1 MSNVREI
8 AQYWAETSCFDKT
21 TREEAKLLLETATE
35 EELIDRFGTTLEF
48 GTGGLRGVMG
58 VGLNRMNRYT
68 VMQATEGLAR
78 YIEKRQE
85 TVASGVVIG
94 FDSRNN
100 SEVFAR
106 AAAEVLAKHG
116 IRVYL
121 FRDIIP
127 TPMVSYAL
135 LQKKA
140 VAAIILTASH
150 NPPEYNGYKVYWK
163 HGGQIIPPDDE
174 MIIDEVRSVEDIAEI
189 PHMVFEDALQQGRI
203 EWIEDD
209 IDLEYLENL
218 LPLSFGKPSQ
228 NEQLGVIYTPLHGT
242 GGRLVPRLL
251 KERGFTNVHCVAS
264 QMVPD
269 GNFST
274 VISPNPEDAA
284 AYELPMAEAQA
295 EHQLILANDPDAD
308 RLGVMVR
315 NNQQEWVR
323 LSGNQIGALLLDFVL
338 RVLQESGKLPENGLY
353 IGSVVTSPLG
363 KRIAEHYG
371 LAVKEVLTG
380 FKWIWS
386 VALQAESEGQKFLF
400 GMEESHGYLMGNH
413 TGDKDG
419 VWAAMAFAEMVA
431 SLKAQGSSPLM
442 RLEEL
447 YRQYGFHL
455 DSLHNQNFRGLE
467 GKQQMEVTLSKL
479 RENPPELLAGLKVEW
494 IIDLLTDQVRIPGSS
509 EIMLGPGLP
518 RSNVIILELEQN
530 ARVIVRPSGTEP
542 KVKYYFNLSGEREV
556 QLERLSQLK
565 VSLGLST

>member
-8 AQYWAETSCFDKT
+8 AQYWAETNCFDKT

-386 VALQAESEGQKFLF
+386 VALQAESEGRKFLF

>member
-8 AQYWAETSCFDKT
+8 AQYWAETNCFDET

-35 EELIDRFGTTLEF
+35 EELMDRFGTTLEF

-85 TVASGVVIG
+85 TDASGVVIG

-100 SEVFAR
+100 SEVFAH

-121 FRDIIP
+121 FRDIVP
-127 TPMVSYAL
+127 TPVVSYAL

-174 MIIDEVRSVEDIAEI
+174 MIIDEVRSVDDIAEI
-189 PHMVFEDALQQGRI
+189 PQMDFEEALQQGRI

-209 IDLEYLENL
+209 IDPEYLEKL

-228 NEQLGVIYTPLHGT
+228 NEQLGVVYTPLHGT

-274 VISPNPEDAA
+274 VLSPNPEDAA
-284 AYELPMAEAQA
+284 AYELPIAEAQV

-323 LSGNQIGALLLDFVL
+323 LNGNQIGALLLDFVL
-338 RVLQESGKLPENGLY
+338 GVLQESGKLPENGLY
-353 IGSVVTSPLG
+353 IGSIVTSPLG

-386 VALQAESEGQKFLF
+386 VALQAESKGQKFLF

-431 SLKAQGSSPLM
+431 SLQFQGSGPIQ

-447 YRQYGFHL
+447 YQQYGFHL
-455 DSLHNQNFRGLE
+455 DSLHNRNFLSLE
-467 GKQQMEVTLSKL
+467 GKQQMELTLSQL
-479 RENPPELLAGLKVEW
+479 RENPPERLAGLKVQR
-494 IIDLLTDQVRIPGSS
+494 IIDLLTDQERIPGNP
-509 EIMLGPGLP
+509 EIQVGPGLP
-518 RSNVIILELEQN
+518 RSNVIILQLEQN

-542 KVKYYFNLSGEREV
+542 KVKYYFNLSGEREEM
-556 QLERLSQLK
+556 QERLAQLK
-565 VSLGLST
+565 ASLGLST

>member
-8 AQYWAETSCFDKT
+8 AQYWAETNCFDET

-35 EELIDRFGTTLEF
+35 EELVDHFGTTLEF

-85 TVASGVVIG
+85 TDASGVVIG

-100 SEVFAR
+100 SEAFAH

-116 IRVYL
+116 IPVYL
-121 FRDIIP
+121 FREIVP
-127 TPMVSYAL
+127 TPVVSYAL

-174 MIIDEVRSVEDIAEI
+174 MIIDEVRSVDDIAEI
-189 PHMVFEDALQQGRI
+189 PQMDFEDALQQGRI

-274 VISPNPEDAA
+274 VVSPNPEDAA

-323 LSGNQIGALLLDFVL
+323 LNGNQIGALLLDFVL
-338 RVLQESGKLPENGLY
+338 GVLQESGKLPENSLY
-353 IGSVVTSPLG
+353 IGSIVTSPLG

-386 VALQAESEGQKFLF
+386 VALQSESEGQKFLF

-431 SLKAQGSSPLM
+431 SLKAQGSDPIQ

-447 YRQYGFHL
+447 YQQYGFHL
-455 DSLHNQNFRGLE
+455 DSLHNRNFRGLE
-467 GKQQMEVTLSKL
+467 GKQQMEVTLSQL
-479 RENPPELLAGLKVEW
+479 RENPPERLAGLKVER
-494 IIDLLTDQVRIPGSS
+494 IIDLLTDQVRILGSP
-509 EIMLGPGLP
+509 EIQVGPGLP

-542 KVKYYFNLSGEREV
+542 KVKYYFNLSGEREAL
-556 QLERLSQLK
+556 QERLAQLK
-565 VSLGLST
+565 ASLGLST

>member
-8 AQYWAETSCFDKT
+8 AQYWAETNCFDET

-35 EELIDRFGTTLEF
+35 EELMDRFGTTLEF

-85 TVASGVVIG
+85 TDASGVVIG
-94 FDSRNN
+94 FDSRNI
-100 SEVFAR
+100 SEVFAH

-121 FRDIIP
+121 FRGIVP
-127 TPMVSYAL
+127 TPVVSYAL

-174 MIIDEVRSVEDIAEI
+174 MIIDEVRSVDDIAEI
-189 PHMVFEDALQQGRI
+189 PQMDFEEALQQGRI

-209 IDLEYLENL
+209 IDPEYLEKL

-228 NEQLGVIYTPLHGT
+228 NEQLGVVYTPLHGT

-274 VISPNPEDAA
+274 VLSPNPEDAT
-284 AYELPMAEAQA
+284 AYELPIAEAQV

-323 LSGNQIGALLLDFVL
+323 LNGNQIGALLLDFVL
-338 RVLQESGKLPENGLY
+338 GVLQESGKLPENGLY
-353 IGSVVTSPLG
+353 IGSIVTSPLG

-386 VALQAESEGQKFLF
+386 VALQAESKGQKFLF

-431 SLKAQGSSPLM
+431 SLKAQGSGPIQ
-442 RLEEL
+442 RL
-447 YRQYGFHL
+447 
-455 DSLHNQNFRGLE
+455 
-467 GKQQMEVTLSKL
+467 
-479 RENPPELLAGLKVEW
+479 
-494 IIDLLTDQVRIPGSS
+494 
-509 EIMLGPGLP
+509 
-518 RSNVIILELEQN
+518 
-530 ARVIVRPSGTEP
+530 
-542 KVKYYFNLSGEREV
+542 
-556 QLERLSQLK
+556 
-565 VSLGLST
+565 

>member
-8 AQYWAETSCFDKT
+8 AQYWAETNCFDET

-35 EELIDRFGTTLEF
+35 EELMDRFGTTLEF

-85 TVASGVVIG
+85 TDASGVVVG

-100 SEVFAR
+100 SEVFAH
-106 AAAEVLAKHG
+106 AAAEVLARHG

-121 FRDIIP
+121 FRDIVP
-127 TPMVSYAL
+127 TPVVSYAL

-174 MIIDEVRSVEDIAEI
+174 MIIDEVRSVDDIAEI
-189 PHMVFEDALQQGRI
+189 PQMDFEEALQQGRI

-209 IDLEYLENL
+209 IDPEYLEKL

-228 NEQLGVIYTPLHGT
+228 NEQLGVVYTPLHGT

-251 KERGFTNVHCVAS
+251 KERGFTNLHCVAS

-274 VISPNPEDAA
+274 VLSPNPEDAA
-284 AYELPMAEAQA
+284 AYELPIAEAQA

-323 LSGNQIGALLLDFVL
+323 LNGNQIGALLLDFVL
-338 RVLQESGKLPENGLY
+338 GVLQESGKLPENGLY
-353 IGSVVTSPLG
+353 IGSIVTSPLG

-386 VALQAESEGQKFLF
+386 VALQAESKSQKFLF

-431 SLKAQGSSPLM
+431 SLKAQGSGPIQ
-442 RLEEL
+442 RLEKL
-447 YRQYGFHL
+447 YQQYGFHL
-455 DSLHNQNFRGLE
+455 DSLHNRNFLGLE
-467 GKQQMEVTLSKL
+467 GKQQMELTLSQL
-479 RENPPELLAGLKVEW
+479 RENPPERLAGLKVRR
-494 IIDLLTDQVRIPGSS
+494 IIDLLTDQERIPGNP
-509 EIMLGPGLP
+509 EIQVGPGLP
-518 RSNVIILELEQN
+518 RSNVIILQLEQN

-542 KVKYYFNLSGEREV
+542 KLKYYFNLSGEREEL
-556 QLERLSQLK
+556 QERLAQLK
-565 VSLGLST
+565 ASLGLST

>member
-8 AQYWAETSCFDKT
+8 AQYWAETNCFDET

-35 EELIDRFGTTLEF
+35 EELVDHFGTTLEF

-85 TVASGVVIG
+85 TDASGVVIG

-100 SEVFAR
+100 SEVFAH

-116 IRVYL
+116 IPVYL
-121 FRDIIP
+121 FRDIVP

-174 MIIDEVRSVEDIAEI
+174 MIIDEVRSVDDIAEI
-189 PHMVFEDALQQGRI
+189 PQMDFEDALQQGRI

-274 VISPNPEDAA
+274 VVSPNPEDAA

-323 LSGNQIGALLLDFVL
+323 LNGNQIGALLLDFVL
-338 RVLQESGKLPENGLY
+338 GVLQESGKLPENSLY
-353 IGSVVTSPLG
+353 IGSIVTSPLG

-431 SLKAQGSSPLM
+431 SLKAQGSDPIQ

-447 YRQYGFHL
+447 YQQYGFHL
-455 DSLHNQNFRGLE
+455 DSLHNRNFRGLE
-467 GKQQMEVTLSKL
+467 GKQQMEVTLSQL
-479 RENPPELLAGLKVEW
+479 RENPPERLAGLKVER
-494 IIDLLTDQVRIPGSS
+494 IIDLLTDQVRIPGSP
-509 EIMLGPGLP
+509 EIQVGPGLP

-542 KVKYYFNLSGEREV
+542 KVKYYFNLSGEREAL
-556 QLERLSQLK
+556 QERLAQLK
-565 VSLGLST
+565 ASLGLST

>member
-8 AQYWAETSCFDKT
+8 AQYWAETNCFDKT

-174 MIIDEVRSVEDIAEI
+174 MIIDEVRSVDDIAEI
-189 PHMVFEDALQQGRI
+189 PQMAFEDALQQGRI

-228 NEQLGVIYTPLHGT
+228 NEQLGVIYTPLHGS

>member
-8 AQYWAETSCFDKT
+8 AQYWAETNCFDET

-100 SEVFAR
+100 SEVFAH

-116 IRVYL
+116 IQVYL

-135 LQKKA
+135 LRKKA

-174 MIIDEVRSVEDIAEI
+174 MIIDEVRSVDDIAEI
-189 PHMVFEDALQQGRI
+189 PQMAFEDALQQGRI

-228 NEQLGVIYTPLHGT
+228 NEQLGVIYTPLHGS

-323 LSGNQIGALLLDFVL
+323 LNGNQIGALLLDFVL
-338 RVLQESGKLPENGLY
+338 GVLQESGKLPENGLY

-386 VALQAESEGQKFLF
+386 VALQAESEGQKFFF

-419 VWAAMAFAEMVA
+419 IWAAMAFAEMVA

-467 GKQQMEVTLSKL
+467 GKQQMEVTLSQL

-494 IIDLLTDQVRIPGSS
+494 IIDLLTDQVRIPGSP

>member
-8 AQYWAETSCFDKT
+8 AQYWAESNCFDET
-21 TREEAKLLLETATE
+21 TREEAKRLLETATE

-85 TVASGVVIG
+85 TDAAGVVIG

-100 SEVFAR
+100 SEVFAH

-116 IRVYL
+116 IQVYL
-121 FRDIIP
+121 FRDIVP

-150 NPPEYNGYKVYWK
+150 NPPEYNGCKVYWK

-174 MIIDEVRSVEDIAEI
+174 MIIDEIRSVEDIAEI
-189 PHMVFEDALQQGRI
+189 PQMGFEDALKQGRI

-209 IDLEYLENL
+209 IDPKYVERL

-251 KERGFTNVHCVAS
+251 EERGFTHLHCVAS

-274 VISPNPEDAA
+274 VSSPNPEDAA
-284 AYELPMAEAQA
+284 AYQLPMAEAQS

-315 NNQQEWVR
+315 NDQQEWVR
-323 LSGNQIGALLLDFVL
+323 LNGNQIGTLLLDFVL
-338 RVLQESGKLPENGLY
+338 GVLQESGKLPENGLY
-353 IGSVVTSPLG
+353 IGSIVTSPLG

-386 VALQAESEGQKFLF
+386 SALQAEAEGQKFLF
-400 GMEESHGYLMGNH
+400 GMEESNGYLMGNH

-431 SLKAQGSSPLM
+431 SLKAQGSSSLQ

-447 YRQYGFHL
+447 YQQYGFHV
-455 DSLHNQNFRGLE
+455 DALHNRNFPGLE
-467 GKQQMEVTLSKL
+467 GKQQIEAILAHL
-479 RENPPELLAGLKVEW
+479 RENPPERLAGLKVERLV
-494 IIDLLTDQVRIPGSS
+494 DVLTDQEWIPGSC
-509 EIMLGPGLP
+509 EMQAGPGLP
-518 RSNVIILELEQN
+518 TSNMIILELEQN

-542 KVKYYFNLSGEREV
+542 KVKYYFNLSGEREELQERLV
-556 QLERLSQLK
+556 QLK
-565 VSLGLST
+565 ASLGLNT

>member
-1 MSNVREI
+1 MPNVREI
-8 AQYWAETSCFDKT
+8 AQYWAETNCFDEP

-35 EELIDRFGTTLEF
+35 EELMDRFGTTLEF

-85 TVASGVVIG
+85 IDASGVVIG

-116 IRVYL
+116 IQVYL
-121 FRDIIP
+121 FRDIVP

-174 MIIDEVRSVEDIAEI
+174 MIIDEVRSVDDIAEI
-189 PHMVFEDALQQGRI
+189 PQMDFEEALQQGRI

-264 QMVPD
+264 QMIPD

-274 VISPNPEDAA
+274 VLSPNPEDAA
-284 AYELPMAEAQA
+284 AYELPMAEAQE

-315 NNQQEWVR
+315 NNKEEWVR
-323 LSGNQIGALLLDFVL
+323 LNGNQIGALLLDFVL
-338 RVLQESGKLPENGLY
+338 GVLQESGKLPENGLY
-353 IGSVVTSPLG
+353 IGSIVTSPLG

-431 SLKAQGSSPLM
+431 SLKAQGSGPIQ

-447 YRQYGFHL
+447 YQQYGFHL
-455 DSLHNQNFRGLE
+455 DSLHNRNFRGLE
-467 GKQQMEVTLSKL
+467 DKQQMEVTLSQL
-479 RENPPELLAGLKVEW
+479 RENPPERLAGLKVER
-494 IIDLLTDQVRIPGSS
+494 IIDLLTDQVCIPGSP
-509 EIMLGPGLP
+509 EIQVGPGLP
-518 RSNVIILELEQN
+518 RSNVIILELEQS

-542 KVKYYFNLSGEREV
+542 KVKYYFNLSGEREEL
-556 QLERLSQLK
+556 QERLAQLK
-565 VSLGLST
+565 ASLGLST

>member
-8 AQYWAETSCFDKT
+8 AQYWAETNCFDKT

-386 VALQAESEGQKFLF
+386 VALQAESKGQKFLF

>member
-8 AQYWAETSCFDKT
+8 AQYWAETNCFDKT

-251 KERGFTNVHCVAS
+251 KERGFTNLHCVAS

>member
-8 AQYWAETSCFDKT
+8 AQYWAETNCFDET

>member
-8 AQYWAETSCFDKT
+8 AQYWAETNCFDET

-35 EELIDRFGTTLEF
+35 EELMDRFGTTLEF

-85 TVASGVVIG
+85 TDASGVVIG

-100 SEVFAR
+100 SEVFAH

-121 FRDIIP
+121 FRDIVP
-127 TPMVSYAL
+127 TPVVSYAL

-174 MIIDEVRSVEDIAEI
+174 MIIDEVRSVDDIAEI
-189 PHMVFEDALQQGRI
+189 PQMDFEEALQQGRI

-209 IDLEYLENL
+209 IDPEYLEKL

-228 NEQLGVIYTPLHGT
+228 NEQLGVVYTPLHGT

-274 VISPNPEDAA
+274 VLSPNPEDAA
-284 AYELPMAEAQA
+284 AYELPIAEARV

-323 LSGNQIGALLLDFVL
+323 LNGNQIGALLLDFVL
-338 RVLQESGKLPENGLY
+338 GVLQESGKLPENGLY
-353 IGSVVTSPLG
+353 IGSIVTSPLG

-386 VALQAESEGQKFLF
+386 VALQAESKGQKFLF

-431 SLKAQGSSPLM
+431 SLKAQGSGPIQ

-447 YRQYGFHL
+447 YQQYGFHL
-455 DSLHNQNFRGLE
+455 DSLHNRNFLGLE
-467 GKQQMEVTLSKL
+467 GKQQMELTLSQL
-479 RENPPELLAGLKVEW
+479 RENPPERLAGLKVQR
-494 IIDLLTDQVRIPGSS
+494 IIDLLTDQERIPGNP
-509 EIMLGPGLP
+509 EIQVGPGLP
-518 RSNVIILELEQN
+518 RSNVIILQLEQN

-542 KVKYYFNLSGEREV
+542 KVKYYFNLSGEREAL
-556 QLERLSQLK
+556 QERLGQLK
-565 VSLGLST
+565 ASLGLST

>member
-8 AQYWAETSCFDKT
+8 AQYWAETNCFDKT

-85 TVASGVVIG
+85 KDASGVVIG

-100 SEVFAR
+100 SEVFAH
-106 AAAEVLAKHG
+106 AAAVVLAKHG

-121 FRDIIP
+121 FRDIVP
-127 TPMVSYAL
+127 TPVVSYAL

-163 HGGQIIPPDDE
+163 HGGQIILPDDE
-174 MIIDEVRSVEDIAEI
+174 MIIDEVRSVDDIAEI
-189 PHMVFEDALQQGRI
+189 PQMDFEEALQQGRI

-209 IDLEYLENL
+209 IDPEYLEKL

-228 NEQLGVIYTPLHGT
+228 NEQLGVVYTPLHGT

-274 VISPNPEDAA
+274 VLSPNPEDAT
-284 AYELPMAEAQA
+284 AYELPIAEAQV

-315 NNQQEWVR
+315 NNQQEWIR
-323 LSGNQIGALLLDFVL
+323 LNGNQIGALLLDFVL
-338 RVLQESGKLPENGLY
+338 GVLQESGKLPENGLY
-353 IGSVVTSPLG
+353 IGSIVTSPLG

-386 VALQAESEGQKFLF
+386 VALQAESKGQKFLF

>member
-8 AQYWAETSCFDKT
+8 AQYWAETNCFDKT

-251 KERGFTNVHCVAS
+251 KERGFTNLHCVAS

-419 VWAAMAFAEMVA
+419 IWAAMAFAEMVA

-467 GKQQMEVTLSKL
+467 GKQQMEVTLSQL

>member
-8 AQYWAETSCFDKT
+8 AQYWAETNCFDET

-100 SEVFAR
+100 SEVFAH

-116 IRVYL
+116 IQVYL

-140 VAAIILTASH
+140 IAAIILTASH

-174 MIIDEVRSVEDIAEI
+174 MIIDEVRSVDDIAEI
-189 PHMVFEDALQQGRI
+189 PQMAFEDALQQGRI

-228 NEQLGVIYTPLHGT
+228 NEQLGVIYTPLHGS

-251 KERGFTNVHCVAS
+251 RERGFTNVHCVAS

-323 LSGNQIGALLLDFVL
+323 LNGNQIGALLLDFVL

-386 VALQAESEGQKFLF
+386 VALQAESEGQKFFF

-419 VWAAMAFAEMVA
+419 IWAAMAFAEMAA

-467 GKQQMEVTLSKL
+467 GKQQMEVTLSQL

-494 IIDLLTDQVRIPGSS
+494 IIDLLTDQARIPGSS
-509 EIMLGPGLP
+509 EIMFGPGLP
-518 RSNVIILELEQN
+518 RSNVIIPKLEQN

>member
-8 AQYWAETSCFDKT
+8 AQYWAESNCFDET
-21 TREEAKLLLETATE
+21 TREEAKLLLETARE
-35 EELIDRFGTTLEF
+35 EELVDRFGTTLEF
-48 GTGGLRGVMG
+48 GTGGLRGEMG

-85 TVASGVVIG
+85 TDASGVVIG

-100 SEVFAR
+100 SEVFAH

-116 IRVYL
+116 IPVYL
-121 FRDIIP
+121 FRDIVP

-174 MIIDEVRSVEDIAEI
+174 MIIDEVRSVDDIAEI
-189 PHMVFEDALQQGRI
+189 PQMDFEDALQQGRI

-274 VISPNPEDAA
+274 VVSPNPEDAA
-284 AYELPMAEAQA
+284 AYELPLAEAQA

-323 LSGNQIGALLLDFVL
+323 LNGNQIGALLLDFVL
-338 RVLQESGKLPENGLY
+338 GVLQESGKLPENSLY
-353 IGSVVTSPLG
+353 IGSIVTSPLG

-431 SLKAQGSSPLM
+431 SLKAQGSSPIQ

-447 YRQYGFHL
+447 YQQYGFHL
-455 DSLHNQNFRGLE
+455 DSLHNRNFRGLE
-467 GKQQMEVTLSKL
+467 GKQQMEVTLSQL
-479 RENPPELLAGLKVEW
+479 RENPPERLAGLKVER
-494 IIDLLTDQVRIPGSS
+494 IIDLLTDQVRIPGSP
-509 EIMLGPGLP
+509 EIQVGPGLP

-542 KVKYYFNLSGEREV
+542 KVKYYFNLSGERKEL
-556 QLERLSQLK
+556 QERLAQLK
-565 VSLGLST
+565 ASLGLST

>member
-8 AQYWAETSCFDKT
+8 AQYWAETNCFDET

-35 EELIDRFGTTLEF
+35 EELMDRFGTTLEF

-85 TVASGVVIG
+85 TDASGVVIG

-100 SEVFAR
+100 SEVFAH

-121 FRDIIP
+121 FRDIVP
-127 TPMVSYAL
+127 TPVVSYAL

-174 MIIDEVRSVEDIAEI
+174 MIIDEVRSVDDIAEI
-189 PHMVFEDALQQGRI
+189 PQMDFEEALQQGRI

-209 IDLEYLENL
+209 IDPEYLEKL

-228 NEQLGVIYTPLHGT
+228 NEQLGVVYTPLHGT

-274 VISPNPEDAA
+274 VLSPNPEDAA
-284 AYELPMAEAQA
+284 AYELPIAEAQV

-323 LSGNQIGALLLDFVL
+323 LNGNQIGALLLDFVL
-338 RVLQESGKLPENGLY
+338 GVLQESGKLPENGLY
-353 IGSVVTSPLG
+353 IGSIVTSPLG

-386 VALQAESEGQKFLF
+386 VALQAESKGQKFLF

-431 SLKAQGSSPLM
+431 SLKAQSSGPIQ

-447 YRQYGFHL
+447 YQQYGFHL
-455 DSLHNQNFRGLE
+455 DSLHNRNFLSLE
-467 GKQQMEVTLSKL
+467 GKQQMELTLSQL
-479 RENPPELLAGLKVEW
+479 RENPPERLAGLKVQQ
-494 IIDLLTDQVRIPGSS
+494 IIDLLTDQVRIPGSP
-509 EIMLGPGLP
+509 EIKVGPGLP

-542 KVKYYFNLSGEREV
+542 KVKYYFNLSGEREEM
-556 QLERLSQLK
+556 QERLAQLK
-565 VSLGLST
+565 ASLGLST

>member
-8 AQYWAETSCFDKT
+8 AQYWAETNCFDET

-35 EELIDRFGTTLEF
+35 EELVDRFGTTLEF

-85 TVASGVVIG
+85 TGASGVVIG

-100 SEVFAR
+100 SEVFAH

-116 IRVYL
+116 IPVYL
-121 FRDIIP
+121 FRDIVP

-174 MIIDEVRSVEDIAEI
+174 MIIDEVRSVDDIAEI
-189 PHMVFEDALQQGRI
+189 PQMDFEDALQQGRI

-274 VISPNPEDAA
+274 VVSPNPEDAA

-323 LSGNQIGALLLDFVL
+323 LNGNQIGALLLDFVL
-338 RVLQESGKLPENGLY
+338 GVLQESGKLPENSLY
-353 IGSVVTSPLG
+353 IGSIVTSPLG

-431 SLKAQGSSPLM
+431 SLKAQGSDPIQ

-447 YRQYGFHL
+447 YQQYGFHL
-455 DSLHNQNFRGLE
+455 DSLHNRNFRGLE
-467 GKQQMEVTLSKL
+467 GKQQMEVTLSQL
-479 RENPPELLAGLKVEW
+479 RENPPERLAGLKVER
-494 IIDLLTDQVRIPGSS
+494 IIDLLTDQVRIPGSP
-509 EIMLGPGLP
+509 EIQVGPGLP

-542 KVKYYFNLSGEREV
+542 KVKYYFNLSGEREEL
-556 QLERLSQLK
+556 QERLAQLK
-565 VSLGLST
+565 ASLGLST

>member
-8 AQYWAETSCFDKT
+8 AQYWAETNCFDET

-35 EELIDRFGTTLEF
+35 EELVDHFGTTLEF

-85 TVASGVVIG
+85 TDASGVVIG

-100 SEVFAR
+100 SEVFAH

-116 IRVYL
+116 IPVYL
-121 FRDIIP
+121 FREIVP
-127 TPMVSYAL
+127 TPVVSYAL

-174 MIIDEVRSVEDIAEI
+174 MIIDEVRSVDDIAEI
-189 PHMVFEDALQQGRI
+189 PQMDFEDALQQGRI

-251 KERGFTNVHCVAS
+251 KERGFTNVQCVAS

-274 VISPNPEDAA
+274 VVSPNPEDAA

-323 LSGNQIGALLLDFVL
+323 LNGNQIGALLLDFVL
-338 RVLQESGKLPENGLY
+338 GVLQESGKLPENSLY
-353 IGSVVTSPLG
+353 IGSIVTSPLG

-431 SLKAQGSSPLM
+431 SLKAQGSDPIQ

-447 YRQYGFHL
+447 YQQYGFHL
-455 DSLHNQNFRGLE
+455 DSLHNRNFRGLE
-467 GKQQMEVTLSKL
+467 GKQQMEVTLSQL
-479 RENPPELLAGLKVEW
+479 RENPPERLAGLKVER
-494 IIDLLTDQVRIPGSS
+494 IIDLLTDQVRIPGSP
-509 EIMLGPGLP
+509 EIQVGPGLP

-542 KVKYYFNLSGEREV
+542 KVKYYFNLSGEREAL
-556 QLERLSQLK
+556 QERLAQLK
-565 VSLGLST
+565 ASLGLST

>member
-8 AQYWAETSCFDKT
+8 AQYWAETNCFDET

-35 EELIDRFGTTLEF
+35 EELVDHFGTTLEF

-85 TVASGVVIG
+85 TDASGVVVG

-100 SEVFAR
+100 SEVFAH

-116 IRVYL
+116 IPVYL
-121 FRDIIP
+121 FRDIVP

-174 MIIDEVRSVEDIAEI
+174 MIIDEVRSVDDIAEI
-189 PHMVFEDALQQGRI
+189 PQMDFEDALQQGRI

-274 VISPNPEDAA
+274 VVSPNPEDAA

-323 LSGNQIGALLLDFVL
+323 LNGNQIGALLLDFVL
-338 RVLQESGKLPENGLY
+338 GVLQESGKLPENSLY
-353 IGSVVTSPLG
+353 IGSIVTSPLG

-431 SLKAQGSSPLM
+431 SLKAQGSDPIQ

-447 YRQYGFHL
+447 YQQYGFHL
-455 DSLHNQNFRGLE
+455 DSLHNRNFRGLE
-467 GKQQMEVTLSKL
+467 GKQQMEVTLSQL
-479 RENPPELLAGLKVEW
+479 RENPPERLAGLKVER
-494 IIDLLTDQVRIPGSS
+494 IIDLLTDQVRIPGSP
-509 EIMLGPGLP
+509 EIQVGPGLP

-542 KVKYYFNLSGEREV
+542 KVKYYFNLSGEREAL
-556 QLERLSQLK
+556 QERLAQLK
-565 VSLGLST
+565 ASLGLST

>member
-8 AQYWAETSCFDKT
+8 AQYWAETNCFDET

-35 EELIDRFGTTLEF
+35 EELMDRFGTTLEF

-85 TVASGVVIG
+85 TDASGVVIG

-100 SEVFAR
+100 SEVFAH

-121 FRDIIP
+121 FRDIVP
-127 TPMVSYAL
+127 TPVVSYAL

-174 MIIDEVRSVEDIAEI
+174 MIIDEVRSVDDIAEI
-189 PHMVFEDALQQGRI
+189 PQMDFEEALQQGRI

-209 IDLEYLENL
+209 IDPEYLEKL

-228 NEQLGVIYTPLHGT
+228 NEQLGVVYTPLHGT

-274 VISPNPEDAA
+274 VLSPNPEDAA
-284 AYELPMAEAQA
+284 AYELPIAEAQV

-323 LSGNQIGALLLDFVL
+323 LNGNQIGALLLDFVL
-338 RVLQESGKLPENGLY
+338 GVLQESGKLPENGLY
-353 IGSVVTSPLG
+353 IGSIVTSPLG

-386 VALQAESEGQKFLF
+386 VALQAESKGQKFLF

-431 SLKAQGSSPLM
+431 SLKDQGSGPIQ

-447 YRQYGFHL
+447 YQQYGFHL
-455 DSLHNQNFRGLE
+455 DSLHNRNFLGLE
-467 GKQQMEVTLSKL
+467 GKQQMELTLSQL
-479 RENPPELLAGLKVEW
+479 RENPPERLAGLKVQQ
-494 IIDLLTDQVRIPGSS
+494 IIDLFTDQVRIPGSPKI
-509 EIMLGPGLP
+509 EVGPGLP

-542 KVKYYFNLSGEREV
+542 KVKYYFNLSGEREEI
-556 QLERLSQLK
+556 QERLAQLK
-565 VSLGLST
+565 ASLGLST

>member
-8 AQYWAETSCFDKT
+8 AQYWAETNCFDET

-100 SEVFAR
+100 SEVFAH

-116 IRVYL
+116 IQVYL

-174 MIIDEVRSVEDIAEI
+174 MIIDEVRSVDDIAEI
-189 PHMVFEDALQQGRI
+189 PQMAFEDALQQGRI

-228 NEQLGVIYTPLHGT
+228 NEQLGVIYTPLHGS

-251 KERGFTNVHCVAS
+251 RERGFTNVHCVAS

-323 LSGNQIGALLLDFVL
+323 LNGNQIGALLLDFVL

-386 VALQAESEGQKFLF
+386 VALQAESEGQKFFF

-419 VWAAMAFAEMVA
+419 IWAAMAFAEMVA

-447 YRQYGFHL
+447 HRQYGFHL

-467 GKQQMEVTLSKL
+467 GKQQMEVTLSQL

-494 IIDLLTDQVRIPGSS
+494 IIDLLTDQARIPGSP
-509 EIMLGPGLP
+509 EIMFGPGLP
-518 RSNVIILELEQN
+518 RSNVIILKLEQN

>member
-323 LSGNQIGALLLDFVL
+323 LNGNQIGALLLDFVL

-455 DSLHNQNFRGLE
+455 DSLHNQKFRGLE

>member
-8 AQYWAETSCFDKT
+8 AQYWAETNCFDET

-35 EELIDRFGTTLEF
+35 EELMDRFGTTLGF

-85 TVASGVVIG
+85 TDASGVVIG

-100 SEVFAR
+100 SEVFAH

-116 IRVYL
+116 IQVYL

-127 TPMVSYAL
+127 TPVVSYAL

-174 MIIDEVRSVEDIAEI
+174 MIIDEVRSVDDIAEI
-189 PHMVFEDALQQGRI
+189 PQMAFEDALQQGRI

-251 KERGFTNVHCVAS
+251 KERGFINVHCVAS

-274 VISPNPEDAA
+274 VISPNPEDVV
-284 AYELPMAEAQA
+284 AYELPMAEAQT

-315 NNQQEWVR
+315 NNQQEWVQ
-323 LSGNQIGALLLDFVL
+323 LNGNQIGTLLLDFVL
-338 RVLQESGKLPENGLY
+338 GVLQESGKLPENGLY

-400 GMEESHGYLMGNH
+400 GMEESNGYLMGNH

-431 SLKAQGSSPLM
+431 SLKAQGSSPLE

-447 YRQYGFHL
+447 YQQYGFHL

-467 GKQQMEVTLSKL
+467 GKQQMEAVLSQL
-479 RENPPELLAGLKVEW
+479 RENPPELLAGLKVKW
-494 IIDLLTDQVRIPGSS
+494 IIDLLTDQVRISGSP
-509 EIMLGPGLP
+509 EITVGPGLP

-542 KVKYYFNLSGEREV
+542 KVKYYFNLSGEREEL
-556 QLERLSQLK
+556 LERLIQLK

>member
-8 AQYWAETSCFDKT
+8 AQYWAETNCFDET

-35 EELIDRFGTTLEF
+35 EELVDHFGTTLEF

-85 TVASGVVIG
+85 TDASGVVIG

-100 SEVFAR
+100 SEAFAH

-116 IRVYL
+116 IPVYL
-121 FRDIIP
+121 FRDIVP

-174 MIIDEVRSVEDIAEI
+174 MIIDEVRSVDDIAEI
-189 PHMVFEDALQQGRI
+189 PQMDFEDALQQGRI

-274 VISPNPEDAA
+274 VVSPNPEDAA

-315 NNQQEWVR
+315 NHQQEWVR
-323 LSGNQIGALLLDFVL
+323 LNGNQIGALLLDFVL
-338 RVLQESGKLPENGLY
+338 GVLQESGKLPENSLY
-353 IGSVVTSPLG
+353 IGSIVTSPLG

-386 VALQAESEGQKFLF
+386 VALQSESEGQKFLF

-431 SLKAQGSSPLM
+431 SLKAQGSDPIQ

-447 YRQYGFHL
+447 YQQYGFHL
-455 DSLHNQNFRGLE
+455 DSLHNRNFRGLE
-467 GKQQMEVTLSKL
+467 GKQQMEVTLSQL
-479 RENPPELLAGLKVEW
+479 RENPPERLAGLKVER
-494 IIDLLTDQVRIPGSS
+494 IVDLLTDQVRIPGSP
-509 EIMLGPGLP
+509 EIQVGPGLP

-542 KVKYYFNLSGEREV
+542 KVKYYFNLSGEREAL
-556 QLERLSQLK
+556 QERLAQLK
-565 VSLGLST
+565 ASLGLST

>member
-8 AQYWAETSCFDKT
+8 AQYWAETNCFDET

-35 EELIDRFGTTLEF
+35 EELRDRFGTTLEF

-85 TVASGVVIG
+85 TDASGVVIG

-100 SEVFAR
+100 SEVFAH

-121 FRDIIP
+121 FRDIVP
-127 TPMVSYAL
+127 TPVVSYAL

-174 MIIDEVRSVEDIAEI
+174 MIIDEVRSVDDIAEI
-189 PHMVFEDALQQGRI
+189 PQMDFEEALQQGRI

-209 IDLEYLENL
+209 IDPEYLEKL

-228 NEQLGVIYTPLHGT
+228 NEQLGVVYTPLHGT

-274 VISPNPEDAA
+274 VLSPNPEDAA
-284 AYELPMAEAQA
+284 AYELPIAEAQV

-315 NNQQEWVR
+315 NNQQEWIR
-323 LSGNQIGALLLDFVL
+323 LNGNQIGALLLDFVL
-338 RVLQESGKLPENGLY
+338 GVLQESGKLPENGLY
-353 IGSVVTSPLG
+353 IGSIVTSPLG

-386 VALQAESEGQKFLF
+386 VALQAESKGQKFLF

-431 SLKAQGSSPLM
+431 SLKAQSSGPIQ

-447 YRQYGFHL
+447 YQHYGFHL
-455 DSLHNQNFRGLE
+455 DSLHNRNFLGLE
-467 GKQQMEVTLSKL
+467 GKQQMELTLSQL
-479 RENPPELLAGLKVEW
+479 RENPPERLAGLKVQR
-494 IIDLLTDQVRIPGSS
+494 IIDLLTDQERIPGNP
-509 EIMLGPGLP
+509 EIQVGPGLP
-518 RSNVIILELEQN
+518 RSNVIILQLEQK

-542 KVKYYFNLSGEREV
+542 KVKYYFNLNGEREEMKE
-556 QLERLSQLK
+556 QLAQLK
-565 VSLGLST
+565 ASLGLST

>member
-8 AQYWAETSCFDKT
+8 AQYWAETNCFDET

-35 EELIDRFGTTLEF
+35 EELMDRFGTTLEF

-85 TVASGVVIG
+85 TDASGVVIG

-100 SEVFAR
+100 SEVFAH

-121 FRDIIP
+121 FRDIVP
-127 TPMVSYAL
+127 TPVVSYAL

-174 MIIDEVRSVEDIAEI
+174 MIIDEVRSVDDIAEI
-189 PHMVFEDALQQGRI
+189 PQMDFEEALQQGRI

-209 IDLEYLENL
+209 IDPEYLEKL

-228 NEQLGVIYTPLHGT
+228 NEQLGVVYTPLHGT

-274 VISPNPEDAA
+274 VLSPNPEDAT
-284 AYELPMAEAQA
+284 AYELPIAEAQV

-315 NNQQEWVR
+315 NNQQEWIR
-323 LSGNQIGALLLDFVL
+323 LNGNQIGALLLDFVL
-338 RVLQESGKLPENGLY
+338 GVLQESGKLPENGLY
-353 IGSVVTSPLG
+353 IGSIVTSPLG

-386 VALQAESEGQKFLF
+386 VALQAESKGQKFLF

-431 SLKAQGSSPLM
+431 SLKAQGSGPIQ
-442 RLEEL
+442 RLEKL
-447 YRQYGFHL
+447 YQQYGFHL
-455 DSLHNQNFRGLE
+455 DSLHNRNFLGLE
-467 GKQQMEVTLSKL
+467 GKQQMELTLSQI
-479 RENPPELLAGLKVEW
+479 RDNPPERLAGLKVQQ
-494 IIDLLTDQVRIPGSS
+494 IIDLFTDQVCIPGSP
-509 EIMLGPGLP
+509 EIKVGPGLP

-542 KVKYYFNLSGEREV
+542 KVKYYFNLSGEREEM
-556 QLERLSQLK
+556 QERLAQLK
-565 VSLGLST
+565 ASLGLST

>member
-8 AQYWAETSCFDKT
+8 AQYWAETNCFDET

-35 EELIDRFGTTLEF
+35 EELVDHFGTTLEF

-85 TVASGVVIG
+85 TDASGVVIG

-100 SEVFAR
+100 SEVFAH

-116 IRVYL
+116 IPVYL
-121 FRDIIP
+121 FRDIVP

-174 MIIDEVRSVEDIAEI
+174 MIIDEVRSVDDIAEI
-189 PHMVFEDALQQGRI
+189 PQMDFEDALQQGRI

-274 VISPNPEDAA
+274 VVSPNPEDAA
-284 AYELPMAEAQA
+284 AYELPLAEAQA

-323 LSGNQIGALLLDFVL
+323 LNGNQIGALLLDFVL
-338 RVLQESGKLPENGLY
+338 GVLQESGKLPENSLY
-353 IGSVVTSPLG
+353 IGSIVTSPLG

-431 SLKAQGSSPLM
+431 SLKAQGSDPIQ

-447 YRQYGFHL
+447 YQQYGFHL
-455 DSLHNQNFRGLE
+455 DSLHNRNFRGLE
-467 GKQQMEVTLSKL
+467 GKQQMEVTLSQL
-479 RENPPELLAGLKVEW
+479 RENPPERLAGLKVER
-494 IIDLLTDQVRIPGSS
+494 IIDLLTDQVRIPGSP
-509 EIMLGPGLP
+509 EIQVGPGLP

-542 KVKYYFNLSGEREV
+542 KVKYYFNLSGEREAL
-556 QLERLSQLK
+556 QERLAQLK
-565 VSLGLST
+565 ASLGLST

>member
-8 AQYWAETSCFDKT
+8 AQYWAESNCFDET
-21 TREEAKLLLETATE
+21 TREEAKLLLETARE
-35 EELIDRFGTTLEF
+35 EELVDRFGTTLEF
-48 GTGGLRGVMG
+48 GTGGLRGEMG

-85 TVASGVVIG
+85 TDASGVVIG

-100 SEVFAR
+100 SEVFAH

-116 IRVYL
+116 IPVYL
-121 FRDIIP
+121 FRDIVP

-174 MIIDEVRSVEDIAEI
+174 MIIDEVRSVDDIAEI
-189 PHMVFEDALQQGRI
+189 PQMDFEDALQQGRI

-274 VISPNPEDAA
+274 VVSPNPEDAA

-323 LSGNQIGALLLDFVL
+323 LNGNQIGALLLDFVL
-338 RVLQESGKLPENGLY
+338 GVLQESGKLPENSLY
-353 IGSVVTSPLG
+353 IGSIVTSPLG

-431 SLKAQGSSPLM
+431 SLKAQGSSPIQ

-447 YRQYGFHL
+447 YQQYGFHL
-455 DSLHNQNFRGLE
+455 DSLHNRNFRGLE
-467 GKQQMEVTLSKL
+467 GKQQMEVTLSQL
-479 RENPPELLAGLKVEW
+479 RENPPERLAGLKVER
-494 IIDLLTDQVRIPGSS
+494 IIDLLTDQVRIPGSP
-509 EIMLGPGLP
+509 EIQVGPGLP

-542 KVKYYFNLSGEREV
+542 KVKYYFNLSGERKEL
-556 QLERLSQLK
+556 QERLAQLK
-565 VSLGLST
+565 ASLGLST

>member
-8 AQYWAETSCFDKT
+8 AQYWAETNCFDET

-35 EELIDRFGTTLEF
+35 EELVDRFGTTLEF

-85 TVASGVVIG
+85 TDASGVVIG

-100 SEVFAR
+100 SEVFAH

-116 IRVYL
+116 IPVYL
-121 FRDIIP
+121 FRDIVP

-174 MIIDEVRSVEDIAEI
+174 MIIDEVRSVDDIAEI
-189 PHMVFEDALQQGRI
+189 PQMDFEDALQQGRI

-274 VISPNPEDAA
+274 VVSPNPEDAA

-323 LSGNQIGALLLDFVL
+323 LNGNQIGALLLDFVL
-338 RVLQESGKLPENGLY
+338 GVLQESGKLPENSLY
-353 IGSVVTSPLG
+353 IGSIVTSPLG

-431 SLKAQGSSPLM
+431 SLKAQGSDPIQ

-447 YRQYGFHL
+447 YQQYGFHL
-455 DSLHNQNFRGLE
+455 DSLHNRNFRGLE
-467 GKQQMEVTLSKL
+467 GKQQMEVTLSQL
-479 RENPPELLAGLKVEW
+479 RENPPERLAGLKVER
-494 IIDLLTDQVRIPGSS
+494 IIDLLTDQVRIPGSP
-509 EIMLGPGLP
+509 EIQVGPGLP

-542 KVKYYFNLSGEREV
+542 KVKYYFNLSGEREEL
-556 QLERLSQLK
+556 QERLAQLK
-565 VSLGLST
+565 ASLGLST

>member
-8 AQYWAETSCFDKT
+8 AQYWAETNCFDKT

-116 IRVYL
+116 IQVYL